1 MPGVGDWINRGL
13 RKYAARTGFRRAG
26 AVLGRLPS
34 RPPKRGGRPSR
45 GRGIPQR
52 EDFSDFR
59 HTAVMQSSSV
69 HPARR
74 SAEVHATTSHAT
86 GRVCEPVARF
96 VEETVAYT
104 QQMNDQQG

>member
-1 MPGVGDWINRGL
+1 
-13 RKYAARTGFRRAG
+13 
-26 AVLGRLPS
+26 
-34 RPPKRGGRPSR
+34 
-45 GRGIPQR
+45 
-52 EDFSDFR
+52 
-59 HTAVMQSSSV
+59 MQSSSV